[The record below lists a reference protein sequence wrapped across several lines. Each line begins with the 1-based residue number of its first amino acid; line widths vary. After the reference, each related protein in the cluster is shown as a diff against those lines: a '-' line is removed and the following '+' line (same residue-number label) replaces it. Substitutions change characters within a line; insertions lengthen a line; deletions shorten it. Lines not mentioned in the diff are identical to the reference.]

1 MDCVGYEAV
10 NASLSPESDIV
21 LCNMIE
27 VTSVNGGVGVAG
39 VYPSTVYSDQGGR
52 PDAFAMPVGDLWTK
66 ALRVRTAPFISSHEP

>member
-1 MDCVGYEAV
+1 
-10 NASLSPESDIV
+10 
-21 LCNMIE
+21 MIE

-66 ALRVRTAPFISSHEP
+66 ALRVRTAPFIRSHEP